1 MRAQP
6 AFAAINV
13 EPEENVEEEIDTSKE
28 IQVLIQFAFAL
39 GFAAT
44 DSVQVDEALKLFQNA
59 LKLHAQGPQFFDEAS
74 DAYDELFLSDIFRL
88 PESTTEYERN
98 ERQQNPFLPVESSFA
113 PGLDVAGTYAD
124 SSGTSLPQALFL
136 SYKNHGQFI
145 LDRLKYKACK
155 AGPDAQEVLEQ
166 SEAIDDARKAI
177 DNFNAALDRDP
188 SDAELW
194 RRTARTAAFLNS
206 ARMSRYCLEAAIELD
221 DDPAIVEVEPPSLA
235 EGFAG
240 EELKNQLHVLSDNI
254 ALTHPGMKPFL
265 EKEMPPILMRHIDP
279 APFLPDPIKELGS
292 RKLLAAQV
300 DIPRPDIDLENASWA
315 HLGLRLVQFIQEIG
329 LSGQAIQLQLPEGHE
344 ENEDDSAEMEIDQ
357 NQNGLD
363 VTQEVAKLTAEEV
376 AEPSTDVGT
385 SAENAPTGN
394 RVNGSDVA
402 NTEARQ
408 PSVTLPS
415 RKRSISAA
423 GLQEPVEEE
432 TADSKRPKRVRRRDT
447 LAEETV
453 DETTLR
459 AAQLQPFQGADQ
471 NLFHLTKNI
480 LENLG
485 VTDKITVDRI
495 GEIIDSCASE
505 ERLAK
510 LSHTASNDLRDALL
524 SYDDEVASV
533 FLTKAE
539 TAALGMSTFL
549 EHTKAGTQRAADP
562 ASFEESTGLKA
573 FVKKV
578 NSSWMAPQDVA
589 FEWILTMSRSYTTRR
604 WSDQLKTAVV
614 QVISHLDEPIHERV
628 EYEIVQ
634 ARSED
639 GEDGENARI
648 AELDSL
654 VQMLFEVY
662 LDVYERITSPNSRVD
677 QSIRLSTKN
686 RLSRWLDLALGLSQS
701 RPNDSSSGL
710 SVRFL
715 WACVFSTTLA
725 EGVSRDHI
733 LACWHSLRDYLATTG
748 HDKIELPNNAVM
760 PEISAAEAD
769 REISKLTTMDF
780 FLGLF
785 REEVSDPVAVI
796 DTLEPVL
803 NPEAVFVTPD
813 ENLTT
818 VKDKPD
824 TDKPSK
830 TSIKECASQGLKD
843 LWKFLLASS
852 TDLRLLLWSR
862 LSDAYGTINYTTK
875 QFSCLLKS
883 IEMVM
888 KDMDGPAYLN
898 TPQESRRILLMK
910 HTKSIHDMMVSALS
924 LALNDN
930 TAFDIIDEDHLRAS
944 SAALARLSCFIHVA
958 VMQEDEFTLGITPTP
973 PKNSNFNELL
983 ENLRDLQVRVWTL
996 QYCLIKV
1003 GIHQNVSV
1011 FKTPHNDLADF
1022 LSAVHQVLG
1031 LRKACSSSNKVF
1043 LKMMRIELL
1052 KQKNIE
1058 NWEDYLGQVLYDLH
1072 GLKLGVGIWE
1082 VQDHGCAPE
1091 KLEKRQAMQL
1101 VENVMTLANRMS
1113 MKDLLKSDLKNT
1125 IEHMQGAIG
1134 PSKSTTPMIHNLR
1147 NFQEYIKKP
1156 IHPLRLYQAFDGT
1169 VPLDAMTVNTADAS
1183 LAKHGWFFL
1192 LGMIALTK
1200 FKGVDLNRRQT
1211 PGATDDLRIGATFL
1225 RLQLQFTPDMWE
1237 AWFRLAECFDYE
1249 LDEAVL
1255 WSADKMNKERSEL
1268 LKFQRQ
1274 AIHCYTL
1281 ALSHSHFWYPDTQ
1294 EDEEK
1299 LCQLYYNF
1307 AMRMYASSREPFA
1320 MEPFHHR
1327 DHNRF
1332 YPEDGGSGTV
1342 KKLFHSEMTD
1352 FEVWKY
1358 AAVLFRRTMKG
1369 NPKDWKSPYMVS
1381 KCLWK
1386 MYQKPV
1392 ETLSAK
1398 DKKARPTVQKIVD
1411 ALEKTIEVVSKL
1423 PKPRH
1428 GQDPILEPHYK
1439 IVSILHKL
1447 VSREDMAP
1455 QEAADILQR
1464 QPYAVRR
1471 GEKITIE
1478 SDDWEE
1484 YVVEHLRHL
1493 RDKDKSHWQH
1503 RIIMR
1508 HARIVYEPEKDDAN
1522 SQLIEAQAAF
1532 SILREHMV
1540 TKTMAINVWKCDAER
1555 PGRHHVFTEQ
1565 YVRYIVRLLII
1576 TSDRVNMEALLRKI
1590 RKKGADFYHFNDLWA
1605 ACVQAYT
1612 RLLRHSYKIPPVEED
1627 VFKNLSPEEF
1637 DILAERVSDWAS
1649 KDDRDHPALN
1659 AMKETVE
1666 LKKLNGGL
1674 MKAGMIDDLINDCYS
1689 VLYSS
1694 IIDQLPGPEPAK
1706 IIEDRNRSKDLENNG
1721 STDKDQFHGLLHPNG
1736 LDKKDEAGRA
1746 VSEAP
1751 SGSAAGEKMERTTS
1765 NTGEQS
1771 GAVRRRLVGVRRAD
1785 ILRKAEQAVLRATEQ
1800 PPPKSAVSE
1809 RSNGRKSRR
1818 GSATSGKNGA
1828 GARGSGEDSEG
1839 EAQEGDDDIRDEN
1852 EADEN
1857 RKGGDEAGHDDRA
1870 DESET
1875 ASPRPDHDDADDES
1889 DLSDVPD
1896 DYDQDV
1902 PPTLMFPN
1910 LRRSVDNSIAADSRA
1925 GSSSDGGSQQGDDEQ
1940 EDEEDHE
1947 EDNTMDVDVEDQDQ
1961 EMVDQHTAEE
1971 GADGDDGRDDDAE
1984 SMD

>member
-1 MRAQP
+1 MHAQP

-28 IQVLIQFAFAL
+28 L
-39 GFAAT
+39 
-44 DSVQVDEALKLFQNA
+44 QVDEALKLFQNA
-59 LKLHAQGPQFFDEAS
+59 LKLHAQGPQFFDDAS
-74 DAYDELFLSDIFRL
+74 DAYDELFLSDIFKL
-88 PESTTEYERN
+88 PESTTEYERT
-98 ERQQNPFLPVESSFA
+98 ERQQNPFLPVESSFT
-113 PGLDVAGTYAD
+113 PDLDAAAD

-145 LDRLKYKACK
+145 LDRLKDKARR
-155 AGPDAQEVLEQ
+155 AGPEAQDVFEQ

-194 RRTARTAAFLNS
+194 RRTARTAAFMNS

-221 DDPAIVEVEPPSLA
+221 DDPAVVDVEPPSLA

-240 EELKNQLHVLSDNI
+240 EELKNQLRVLSDNI
-254 ALTHPGMKPFL
+254 ALTHPSMKPFL
-265 EKEMPPILMRHIDP
+265 EKEMPPFLMRHIDP
-279 APFLPDPIKELGS
+279 APFLPDPINKLGS

-300 DIPRPDIDLENASWA
+300 NLPRLVIELESLSWA
-315 HLGLRLVQFIQEIG
+315 QLGMRLVQLIQEIG
-329 LSGQAIQLQLPEGHE
+329 LSGQAIRFQFPEGHD
-344 ENEDDSAEMEIDQ
+344 ENEDDDVEMESDQ
-357 NQNGLD
+357 NPDKVDG
-363 VTQEVAKLTAEEV
+363 TGEVAKSAVEEA
-376 AEPSTDVGT
+376 AEPSTETKPPAKVVPTEDGINVSNSINGT
-385 SAENAPTGN
+385 DG
-394 RVNGSDVA
+394 A

-432 TADSKRPKRVRRRDT
+432 VGDSKRPKRVRRRDT

-495 GEIIDSCASE
+495 GEIIDSCALE
-505 ERLAK
+505 ERTSK
-510 LSHTASNDLRDALL
+510 LSHTASIDLRDALL

-549 EHTKAGTQRAADP
+549 EHTKAGTQHAAET
-562 ASFEESTGLKA
+562 ASFEESTGLTA

-578 NSSWMAPQDVA
+578 NLSWMSAQDVA
-589 FEWILTMSRSYTTRR
+589 FEWILVISRSYTTKR

-628 EYEIVQ
+628 EYEI
-634 ARSED
+634 ARARGED
-639 GEDGENARI
+639 GEDARV
-648 AELDSL
+648 AELDNL

-686 RLSRWLDLALGLSQS
+686 RLSRWLDLALELSQS
-701 RPNDSSSGL
+701 RPADSGL
-710 SVRFL
+710 DLSLRFL

-725 EGVSRDHI
+725 EGVARDHI

-748 HDKIELPNNAVM
+748 QSKIELPNNAVM

-803 NPEAVFVTPD
+803 NPEAVFVTPSED
-813 ENLTT
+813 SIT
-818 VKDKPD
+818 VKDKLD
-824 TDKPSK
+824 VDKVSK

-888 KDMDGPAYLN
+888 NDMDGPAYLE
-898 TPQESRRILLMK
+898 TPPESRRILLMK

-958 VMQEDEFTLGITPTP
+958 VMQEDEFTLGITPAPSKT
-973 PKNSNFNELL
+973 SNFNELL

-1011 FKTPHNDLADF
+1011 FKTPENDLADY

-1031 LRKACSSSNKVF
+1031 LRKACTSSNKVF

-1101 VENVMTLANRMS
+1101 VENIMTLANRMS

-1169 VPLDAMTVNTADAS
+1169 VPLDAMTVNTADAA

-1281 ALSHSHFWYPDTQ
+1281 ALSHSHFWYPESK

-1332 YPEDGGSGTV
+1332 YPENGGSGTV

-1369 NPKDWKSPYMVS
+1369 NSKDWKSPYMVS

-1386 MYQKPV
+1386 MYQQPL

-1398 DKKARPTVQKIVD
+1398 DKKARPTVQQIVD

-1439 IVSILHKL
+1439 LVSILHKL
-1447 VSREDMAP
+1447 VSCEDIAP
-1455 QEAADILQR
+1455 QEAANIIQR
-1464 QPYAVRR
+1464 QPYAIRR
-1471 GEKITIE
+1471 GEHVTLE
-1478 SDDWEE
+1478 SDDWDE
-1484 YVVEHLRHL
+1484 YVVENLRHL

-1522 SQLIEAQAAF
+1522 NQLIEAQAAF

-1565 YVRYIVRLLII
+1565 YVRYIVRLLTI

-1627 VFKNLSPEEF
+1627 VFKNMSPEEF

-1674 MKAGMIDDLINDCYS
+1674 MKAGMIDDLINDSYS

-1694 IIDQLPGPEPAK
+1694 IVNELPGPEPAK
-1706 IIEDRNRSKDLENNG
+1706 IIEDRNRAKGLETNG

-1736 LDKKDEAGRA
+1736 LDKKDETGRA

-1751 SGSAAGEKMERTTS
+1751 SGSAAGEKMERSTS

-1818 GSATSGKNGA
+1818 GSAASGKNGA
-1828 GARGSGEDSEG
+1828 GARRSGEDSEG
-1839 EAQEGDDDIRDEN
+1839 EDEQGDDDVGDEN
-1852 EADEN
+1852 EADEK
-1857 RKGGDEAGHDDRA
+1857 RKGGDEAGHDERA

-1910 LRRSVDNSIAADSRA
+1910 LRRSVDNSVAADSRA

-1940 EDEEDHE
+1940 EDEEDQEDQE
-1947 EDNTMDVDVEDQDQ
+1947 EDNTMDVDAEDQDQ

-1971 GADGDDGRDDDAE
+1971 GEEGDDDIDDGAE
-1984 SMD
+1984 MVD

>member
-1 MRAQP
+1 MP
-6 AFAAINV
+6 STLLAA
-13 EPEENVEEEIDTSKE
+13 SWR
-28 IQVLIQFAFAL
+28 F
-39 GFAAT
+39 AT
-44 DSVQVDEALKLFQNA
+44 DFIQVDEALKLFQNA
-59 LKLHAQGPQFFDEAS
+59 LKLHAQGPQFFDDAS
-74 DAYDELFLSDIFRL
+74 DAYDELFLSDIFKL
-88 PESTTEYERN
+88 PESTTEYERT

-113 PGLDVAGTYAD
+113 PGLDAAGTYAD

-145 LDRLKYKACK
+145 LDRLKYRARR
-155 AGPDAQEVLEQ
+155 AGPDAQELLEQ

-221 DDPAIVEVEPPSLA
+221 DDPAVADVEPPSLA

-240 EELKNQLHVLSDNI
+240 EELKNQLRVLSDNV
-254 ALTHPGMKPFL
+254 ALTHPGMKPYL
-265 EKEMPPILMRHIDP
+265 EKEMPPLLMRHIDP
-279 APFLPDPIKELGS
+279 TPFLPDPIKELGS
-292 RKLLAAQV
+292 RKLLAVQV
-300 DIPRPDIDLENASWA
+300 DIPRLVINLESLSWA
-315 HLGLRLVQFIQEIG
+315 HLGMRLVQLTQEIG
-329 LSGQAIQLQLPEGHE
+329 LSGHAIQLQLPEGHE
-344 ENEDDSAEMEIDQ
+344 EEEEEEKETESHMSIDQ
-357 NQNGLD
+357 QPGILD
-363 VTQEVAKLTAEEV
+363 NAGDVAKSATEEVAK
-376 AEPSTDVGT
+376 S
-385 SAENAPTGN
+385 PTGN
-394 RVNGSDVA
+394 KTPARKNATEDGMNGSNSANGSDAA
-402 NTEARQ
+402 NAEARLS
-408 PSVTLPS
+408 SVSLPS
-415 RKRSISAA
+415 RKRSTSVA
-423 GLQEPVEEE
+423 GLQEQAEDENG
-432 TADSKRPKRVRRRDT
+432 DSKRPKRVRRRDT
-447 LAEETV
+447 LAEETI

-485 VTDKITVDRI
+485 VTDKLTVDRI
-495 GEIIDSCASE
+495 GEIIDSCALE
-505 ERLAK
+505 ERTSK
-510 LSHTASNDLRDALL
+510 LTHTASVDLRDALL

-533 FLTKAE
+533 FLTRAE

-549 EHTKAGTQRAADP
+549 EHTKAGTQRTAETAI
-562 ASFEESTGLKA
+562 FEESTGLKA
-573 FVKKV
+573 FVRKV
-578 NSSWMAPQDVA
+578 NSSWMTTQDVA
-589 FEWILTMSRSYTTRR
+589 FEWILTMSQSYTTKR

-614 QVISHLDEPIHERV
+614 QVISHLDEPIHDRV
-628 EYEIVQ
+628 EYEISQ
-634 ARSED
+634 TQGSKSD
-639 GEDGENARI
+639 NAHV
-648 AELDSL
+648 AELDNL

-662 LDVYERITSPNSRVD
+662 LDVYERITSPDSRVD
-677 QSIRLSTKN
+677 QSIRFSTKN
-686 RLSRWLDLALGLSQS
+686 RLSRWLDLALDLSRS
-701 RPNDSSSGL
+701 RPNDSGL
-710 SVRFL
+710 DLSLRFL

-725 EGVSRDHI
+725 DGVARDHI
-733 LACWHSLRDYLATTG
+733 LACWHSLRDYLASTG
-748 HDKIELPNNAVM
+748 HEKIELPNNAVM
-760 PEISAAEAD
+760 PEISSAEAD

-803 NPEAVFVTPD
+803 NPDAVYVTPD
-813 ENLTT
+813 EDPSATRDGSDNDRT
-818 VKDKPD
+818 D
-824 TDKPSK
+824 TDKSSK
-830 TSIKECASQGLKD
+830 VSIKQCASQGLKD
-843 LWKFLLASS
+843 LWKFLLASN

-888 KDMDGPAYLN
+888 NDMEGTAYLDA
-898 TPQESRRILLMK
+898 PQESRRILLMK

-958 VMQEDEFTLGITPTP
+958 VMQEDEFTLGITPAP
-973 PKNSNFNELL
+973 SKNSNFNELL
-983 ENLRDLQVRVWTL
+983 ESLRDLQVRVWTL

-1011 FKTPHNDLADF
+1011 FKTPENDLADF

-1101 VENVMTLANRMS
+1101 VENIMTLANRMS

-1169 VPLDAMTVNTADAS
+1169 VPLDAMTVNTADAA

-1225 RLQLQFTPDMWE
+1225 RLQLQFTPDKWE

-1255 WSADKMNKERSEL
+1255 WSADKMNKERNEL

-1281 ALSHSHFWYPDTQ
+1281 ALSHSHFWYPETR

-1332 YPEDGGSGTV
+1332 YPENGGSGTV
-1342 KKLFHSEMTD
+1342 KRLFHSEMTD

-1358 AAVLFRRTMKG
+1358 AAVLFRMTMKG

-1386 MYQKPV
+1386 MYQKPI
-1392 ETLSAK
+1392 ENLSAK
-1398 DKKARPTVQKIVD
+1398 DKKARPTIQKLVN

-1464 QPYAVRR
+1464 QPYAIRR
-1471 GEKITIE
+1471 GEQVTIE
-1478 SDDWEE
+1478 ADDWDE
-1484 YVVEHLRHL
+1484 YVVEILRHL

-1508 HARIVYEPEKDDAN
+1508 HARMVYEPEKEESVD
-1522 SQLIEAQAAF
+1522 QFIEAQAAF
-1532 SILREHMV
+1532 GILREHMV

-1565 YVRYIVRLLII
+1565 YVRYIVRLLTI

-1612 RLLRHSYKIPPVEED
+1612 RLVRHSYKIPPVEED
-1627 VFKNLSPEEF
+1627 VFKNMSPEEF
-1637 DILAERVSDWAS
+1637 DILSERVSDWAC

-1694 IIDQLPGPEPAK
+1694 IANELPGPEPAK
-1706 IIEDRNRSKDLENNG
+1706 VIEDRNRAKGLEING
-1721 STDKDQFHGLLHPNG
+1721 STDKDQFNGLLHPNG

-1746 VSEAP
+1746 TSEGP
-1751 SGSAAGEKMERTTS
+1751 SGSAAGEKMERSTS
-1765 NTGEQS
+1765 NTGEQ
-1771 GAVRRRLVGVRRAD
+1771 GGVVRRRLVGVRRAD
-1785 ILRKAEQAVLRATEQ
+1785 ILRKAEQTVLRATEQ
-1800 PPPKSAVSE
+1800 PQPKSAVSE
-1809 RSNGRKSRR
+1809 RSNGRKSRQ
-1818 GSATSGKNGA
+1818 GSAASGKNGA
-1828 GARGSGEDSEG
+1828 GARRSGEESEG
-1839 EAQEGDDDIRDEN
+1839 EDEEGEDANRDEN
-1852 EADEN
+1852 EADEK
-1857 RKGGDEAGHDDRA
+1857 RKDGEEAGNDEGG

-1902 PPTLMFPN
+1902 PPALMFPN
-1910 LRRSVDNSIAADSRA
+1910 LRRSVDNSIAADSEAR
-1925 GSSSDGGSQQGDDEQ
+1925 SSSDDGSQQGDDE
-1940 EDEEDHE
+1940 EEEEDNEE
-1947 EDNTMDVDVEDQDQ
+1947 EDNTMDVDAENQDE
-1961 EMVDQHTAEE
+1961 EMVDQQTAEE
-1971 GADGDDGRDDDAE
+1971 GEEGDDAGEDAVE
-1984 SMD
+1984 MEE

>member
-1 MRAQP
+1 M
-6 AFAAINV
+6 
-13 EPEENVEEEIDTSKE
+13 
-28 IQVLIQFAFAL
+28 
-39 GFAAT
+39 
-44 DSVQVDEALKLFQNA
+44 
-59 LKLHAQGPQFFDEAS
+59 
-74 DAYDELFLSDIFRL
+74 
-88 PESTTEYERN
+88 
-98 ERQQNPFLPVESSFA
+98 
-113 PGLDVAGTYAD
+113 
-124 SSGTSLPQALFL
+124 FL

-145 LDRLKYKACK
+145 LDRIRDKARR
-155 AGPDAQEVLEQ
+155 AVPDAQEIFEQ
-166 SEAIDDARKAI
+166 SEVIEDARNAIDD
-177 DNFNAALDRDP
+177 FNAALDRDP

-221 DDPAIVEVEPPSLA
+221 DDPAVVDVEPPSLA

-240 EELKNQLHVLSDNI
+240 EELKAQLRVLSDNI
-254 ALTHPGMKPFL
+254 AFTHPGMKPYL
-265 EKEMPPILMRHIDP
+265 EKEMPPLLMRHIDP
-279 APFLPDPIKELGS
+279 APFLPDPIKKLGS

-300 DIPRPDIDLENASWA
+300 DLPRLVFELETLSWA
-315 HLGLRLVQFIQEIG
+315 QLGMRLVQFIQESG
-329 LSGQAIQLQLPEGHE
+329 LSGQAIQLRLPEGHDGK
-344 ENEDDSAEMEIDQ
+344 EDDEMQMEI
-357 NQNGLD
+357 NQHPDTLD
-363 VTQEVAKLTAEEV
+363 VIGEVAKSAAEEV
-376 AEPSTDVGT
+376 AESPTET
-385 SAENAPTGN
+385 KTPAKNAATEDA
-394 RVNGSDVA
+394 VNGSNSVNGLDGA
-402 NTEARQ
+402 NAEVRQ
-408 PSVTLPS
+408 PSVSLPT
-415 RKRSISAA
+415 RKRSVSVA

-432 TADSKRPKRVRRRDT
+432 NGDSKRPKRVRRRDT

-471 NLFHLTKNI
+471 NLFHLLKNI

-485 VTDKITVDRI
+485 VTDKVTVDRI
-495 GEIIDSCASE
+495 GEIIDSCALE
-505 ERLAK
+505 ERTSK
-510 LSHTASNDLRDALL
+510 LSHTASVDLRDALS

-533 FLTKAE
+533 FLTRAE

-549 EHTKAGTQRAADP
+549 EHTKAGTQRAAET
-562 ASFEESTGLKA
+562 ASFEESTGLKV
-573 FVKKV
+573 FVNKV
-578 NSSWMAPQDVA
+578 NTSWMSTQDVA
-589 FEWILTMSRSYTTRR
+589 FEWILTMSRSYTIKR

-614 QVISHLDEPIHERV
+614 QVISHLDEPIRERV
-628 EYEIVQ
+628 EYEIIQ
-634 ARSED
+634 AQGDD
-639 GEDGENARI
+639 GDETRL
-648 AELDSL
+648 AELDNL

-686 RLSRWLDLALGLSQS
+686 RLSRWLDLALELSKS
-701 RPNDSSSGL
+701 RPDDTGL
-710 SVRFL
+710 DLSPRFL

-725 EGVSRDHI
+725 EGVARDHI
-733 LACWHSLRDYLATTG
+733 LACWHSLRDYLAATS
-748 HDKIELPNNAVM
+748 HSKIELPNNAVM
-760 PEISAAEAD
+760 PEISSAEAD

-813 ENLTT
+813 EEP
-818 VKDKPD
+818 VSAKDGMD
-824 TDKPSK
+824 TERPSRI
-830 TSIKECASQGLKD
+830 SVKECASQGLKD

-888 KDMDGPAYLN
+888 NDMDSPAYLSI
-898 TPQESRRILLMK
+898 PQESRRILLMK
-910 HTKSIHDMMVSALS
+910 HAKSIHDMMVSALS

-930 TAFDIIDEDHLRAS
+930 TAFDIIDEDHLRVS

-958 VMQEDEFTLGITPTP
+958 VMQEDEITLGITPPP

-1011 FKTPHNDLADF
+1011 FKTPENDLADF

-1031 LRKACSSSNKVF
+1031 LRKACTSSNKVF

-1101 VENVMTLANRMS
+1101 VENIMTLANRMS

-1169 VPLDAMTVNTADAS
+1169 VPLDAMTVNTADAT

-1255 WSADKMNKERSEL
+1255 WSADKMNKERNEL

-1281 ALSHSHFWYPDTQ
+1281 ALSHSHFWYPETK

-1307 AMRMYASSREPFA
+1307 ATRMYASSREPFA

-1369 NPKDWKSPYMVS
+1369 NPRDWKSPYMVS

-1392 ETLSAK
+1392 ENLSAK
-1398 DKKARPTVQKIVD
+1398 DKKARPTIQKIVN

-1447 VSREDMAP
+1447 VSRDEMAP

-1464 QPYAVRR
+1464 QPYAIRR
-1471 GEKITIE
+1471 GEKVEID
-1478 SDDWEE
+1478 SDDWDE
-1484 YVVEHLRHL
+1484 YVVENLRHL

-1508 HARIVYEPEKDDAN
+1508 HARMVYDAEKDDAVN
-1522 SQLIEAQAAF
+1522 QFIEAQAAF
-1532 SILREHMV
+1532 GILREHMV

-1565 YVRYIVRLLII
+1565 YVRYIVRLLTI

-1612 RLLRHSYKIPPVEED
+1612 RLLRHSYKIFPVEED
-1627 VFKNLSPEEF
+1627 VFKNMSPDEF
-1637 DILAERVSDWAS
+1637 DILAERVSDWAC

-1694 IIDQLPGPEPAK
+1694 IVKELPGPEPAK
-1706 IIEDRNRSKDLENNG
+1706 IIEDRNRAKGLETNG
-1721 STDKDQFHGLLHPNG
+1721 STDKDHFHGLLHPNG

-1746 VSEAP
+1746 ISEAP
-1751 SGSAAGEKMERTTS
+1751 SGSAAGEKMERSTS

-1771 GAVRRRLVGVRRAD
+1771 GVVRRRLVGVRRAD

-1818 GSATSGKNGA
+1818 GSAASDKNGA
-1828 GARGSGEDSEG
+1828 EARRSGEDSEG
-1839 EAQEGDDDIRDEN
+1839 EYEQGDIDIRNEN
-1852 EADEN
+1852 EADKKCE
-1857 RKGGDEAGHDDRA
+1857 GGDEAGDDDRA
-1870 DESET
+1870 NESET

-1910 LRRSVDNSIAADSRA
+1910 LRRSVDISVAADSRA

-1947 EDNTMDVDVEDQDQ
+1947 EDNTMDVNAEDQDQ
-1961 EMVDQHTAEE
+1961 EMVDQHMAEE
-1971 GADGDDGRDDDAE
+1971 DEEGEDGGHDGTE
-1984 SMD
+1984 MMD